1 MHAGVTAVART
12 GMPRNWLE
20 RRAAAPGW
28 LRAVPLSAQGG
39 QPTTFRRGKALPLVQ
54 FVWNFNLQTLFIR
67 PGLAFYTWSES
78 GPGSGSDQEMELA
91 RTRFEVKRRPAGS
104 AGRADRRRRIGP
116 RRRNFQRS
124 KTPTGS
130 PTKCRVH
137 FGMCAWCC
145 EFLTGARAC
154 VCARVRVH
162 RWAYVC
168 LCTCTCI

>member
-1 MHAGVTAVART
+1 MKHRFQLLSGLSHALAVASTVIVVDGGVNETRS
-12 GMPRNWLE
+12 PIVLE
-20 RRAAAPGW
+20 PSSSDP
-28 LRAVPLSAQGG
+28 LYHVSRAVKRLEQNMISEPC
-39 QPTTFRRGKALPLVQ
+39 
-54 FVWNFNLQTLFIR
+54 
-67 PGLAFYTWSES
+67 TWSGS
-78 GPGSGSDQEMELA
+78 VPGSGSGPKNG
-91 RTRFEVKRRPAGS
+91 TRANSIREVKRRPAGS

>member
-1 MHAGVTAVART
+1 MDRGLPSVRSARGLQGRQELGRMLVCVTDFV
-12 GMPRNWLE
+12 
-20 RRAAAPGW
+20 
-28 LRAVPLSAQGG
+28 LRLG
-39 QPTTFRRGKALPLVQ
+39 ALVSRQ
-54 FVWNFNLQTLFIR
+54 C
-67 PGLAFYTWSES
+67 TWSGS
-78 GPGSGSDQEMELA
+78 VRGSGSGPKNG
-91 RTRFEVKRRPAGS
+91 TRANSIREVKRRPAGS

-130 PTKCRVH
+130 PTKSRVH

-154 VCARVRVH
+154 SCARIRVN